1 MPEIELS
8 GNTLKQVLRPVL
20 VGTFMCCCLCG
31 IILCI
36 SFQYFKHF
44 PRDRPLL
51 KVFVAFLTLSSI
63 AVAATCSA
71 WTWISGKD
79 MSSPDA
85 LIPLVPSFIFFL
97 VMGIT
102 ICAVQLWYGWRCWV
116 MGGRKRWYAPALI
129 AIGALAALGCIIFL
143 TTQIS
148 PNKVL
153 NEFMTVAIVTFVW
166 IVLLLLVDLVIT
178 VDTFWYLVWKPR
190 KEHGGI
196 LPRDSRL
203 RKLAGLA
210 AKTNAVG
217 LLVQILIIIL
227 LFAQP
232 GKFIYAV
239 PAMLESMLYSG
250 SVIAAL
256 LAREQPRAPSMS
268 TYTIS
273 CAHHRTSSAAP
284 VMPPLVHRSTS
295 HTLAV
300 DPFQG
305 KKRSIAYATD
315 TFQESEERVVD
326 PDADAEDADDE
337 GVQSS
342 DAPSAST
349 SEADMGEKSGA
360 GRQEAEKE
368 VVEGEEPD
376 TDQGQPVGDEMV

>member
-1 MPEIELS
+1 MLP
-8 GNTLKQVLRPVL
+8 
-20 VGTFMCCCLCG
+20 
-31 IILCI
+31 
-36 SFQYFKHF
+36 
-44 PRDRPLL
+44 
-51 KVFVAFLTLSSI
+51 
-63 AVAATCSA
+63 AV
-71 WTWISGKD
+71 
-79 MSSPDA
+79 
-85 LIPLVPSFIFFL
+85 
-97 VMGIT
+97 
-102 ICAVQLWYGWRCWV
+102 
-116 MGGRKRWYAPALI
+116 
-129 AIGALAALGCIIFL
+129 
-143 TTQIS
+143 
-148 PNKVL
+148 
-153 NEFMTVAIVTFVW
+153 
-166 IVLLLLVDLVIT
+166 
-178 VDTFWYLVWKPR
+178 
-190 KEHGGI
+190 
-196 LPRDSRL
+196 
-203 RKLAGLA
+203 
-210 AKTNAVG
+210 
-217 LLVQILIIIL
+217 
-227 LFAQP
+227 
-232 GKFIYAV
+232 
-239 PAMLESMLYSG
+239 
-250 SVIAAL
+250 